1 MVFNPPICRCPDP
14 DSAVI
19 HDAAS
24 GHWLLFDSPVE
35 VLSASNPDEVLG
47 QFAKVEEAVTC
58 RGLHAAGWISYD
70 ASPAFDSALTVRDGG
85 AFPLLWF
92 GLYRQPRVV
101 ALPPAEST
109 PAAEAW
115 NWEPSVT
122 PDEYRQAFDR
132 VKRAIRDGDSYQVNY
147 THRLRARAT
156 RAPWALFLQ
165 MLEAQRAAY
174 GAYLHAG
181 PWRVCSA
188 SPELFF
194 RLDGTRIES
203 RPMKGTAARGRTADE
218 DRAQAAA
225 LHASAKNRA
234 ENVMIVDMVR
244 NDLGRI
250 AVPGSVRVP
259 ELFAIERYPTL
270 WQMTST
276 VTAETRAPVVDLF
289 RALFPAASITG
300 APKCRTM
307 RLLAEI
313 ETAPR
318 GIYTGAIGFLAPG
331 RRAQFSVAIR
341 TLLVDASNDS
351 AEYGVGGGLVWDSEC
366 ASEQAECRIKAA
378 VLAAP
383 PPRFSLLETLRW
395 TPADGFHLLDRHLA
409 RIAGSA
415 EYFGYPFDESAVR
428 KALLQFADSL
438 PRSPRRVR
446 MLIAPDGTISC
457 ESQPLS
463 PPDPEA
469 LPRVFLALRP
479 VNRANPFLYHKTT
492 HRKVYEE
499 ARADHPEADD
509 VILFNE
515 SGEATEST
523 LANLVAEIDGVLATP
538 PVRCGLLPGTCR
550 AAMLDAGEI
559 VERPISIAQ
568 LLASPRVFLV
578 NSVRGMR
585 RVSLHSNS
593 HDGRRT
599 TPGPAKAGTTNG
611 LTAHSGAFVV
621 PPSGGRRP
629 S

>member
-1 MVFNPPICRCPDP
+1 MPTDSSICRCPGP

-19 HDAAS
+19 HDAAT
-24 GHWLLFDSPVE
+24 GRWLLFDSPVD
-35 VLSASNPDEVLG
+35 VLSASHPDEAIG
-47 QFAKVEEAVTC
+47 QLARIEEAVTC
-58 RGLHAAGWISYD
+58 RGLHAAGWVSYE
-70 ASPAFDSALTVRDGG
+70 AAPAFDAALTVRADG

-92 GLYRQPRVV
+92 GLYRQPREVS
-101 ALPPAEST
+101 LPPAEST
-109 PAAEAW
+109 PPGEAW
-115 NWEPSVT
+115 NWDPSVT
-122 PDEYRQAFDR
+122 PDEYERAFDR

-147 THRLRARAT
+147 THRLRARAA
-156 RAPWALFLQ
+156 RPPWPLFLQ
-165 MLEAQRAAY
+165 LLEAQRAAY

-194 RLDGTRIES
+194 RLDGARIES
-203 RPMKGTAARGRTADE
+203 RPMKGTAARGLTADE
-218 DRAQAAA
+218 DRAQASA
-225 LHASAKNRA
+225 LRASPKNRA

-259 ELFAIERYPTL
+259 ELFAVERYPTL

-313 ETAPR
+313 ESTPR
-318 GIYTGAIGFLAPG
+318 RIYTGAIGFLAPG

-341 TLLVDASNDS
+341 TLLLDASDGR

-378 VLAAP
+378 VLDAP

-395 TPADGFHLLDRHLA
+395 TPDDGFHLLDRHLA

-415 EYFGYPFDESAVR
+415 EYFGYPFSEPAVR
-428 KALLQFADSL
+428 KTLLRFADSL

-446 MLIAPDGTISC
+446 LLVAPDGAISC
-457 ESQPLS
+457 ESQPLP
-463 PPDPEA
+463 PPDPA
-469 LPRVFLALRP
+469 SLPRVFLARRP
-479 VNRANPFLYHKTT
+479 IHRANPFLYHKTT
-492 HRKVYEE
+492 HREVYEE
-499 ARADHPEADD
+499 ARADRPDADD
-509 VILFNE
+509 AILFNE
-515 SGEATEST
+515 SGEVTEST
-523 LANLVAEIDGVLATP
+523 LANLVVEIDGVLATP

-585 RVSLHSNS
+585 RVAVQPVS
-593 HDGRRT
+593 
-599 TPGPAKAGTTNG
+599 A
-611 LTAHSGAFVV
+611 
-621 PPSGGRRP
+621 PPSHVPDEPILFVRE
-629 S
+629 